1 MRHRALRGTPL
12 VVSEVCLGTM
22 TWGQQNTESEAH
34 AQLDHAIALGV
45 NFIDTAEMYPV
56 PPNAETQG
64 RTEAYVGTWLARQ
77 RRDTVVVA
85 TKVAGPGR
93 RDWIR
98 GGRTDLTAEVIAE
111 AAETSLAR
119 LKTDYIDLFQIHWPQ
134 RNVPMFGAATFDP
147 TQDKPDGPS
156 IDEQVGGM
164 AALIAAGKIRHYGL
178 SNETAWGVAA
188 FHAAARAQG
197 VPGPV
202 TTQNSYSLVS
212 RAVDG
217 DLAEA
222 LQRERMTLLAY
233 SPLAGGFLTGKYR
246 GGARPPNARYTLF
259 DSFGAR
265 FRKPLVAEA
274 VEAYAAVAE
283 RHGLTLV
290 QLALGYVRSRWF
302 LGAQIVGATTVAQLD
317 ENIAA
322 AQSDLD
328 PAVLADIAA
337 VQLRYPNPAGY

>member
-1 MRHRALRGTPL
+1 
-12 VVSEVCLGTM
+12 
-22 TWGQQNTESEAH
+22 
-34 AQLDHAIALGV
+34 
-45 NFIDTAEMYPV
+45 
-56 PPNAETQG
+56 
-64 RTEAYVGTWLARQ
+64 
-77 RRDTVVVA
+77 
-85 TKVAGPGR
+85 
-93 RDWIR
+93 
-98 GGRTDLTAEVIAE
+98 
-111 AAETSLAR
+111 
-119 LKTDYIDLFQIHWPQ
+119 
-134 RNVPMFGAATFDP
+134 
-147 TQDKPDGPS
+147 
-156 IDEQVGGM
+156 
-164 AALIAAGKIRHYGL
+164 
-178 SNETAWGVAA
+178 
-188 FHAAARAQG
+188 
-197 VPGPV
+197 
-202 TTQNSYSLVS
+202 
-212 RAVDG
+212 
-217 DLAEA
+217 
-222 LQRERMTLLAY
+222 MTLLAY